1 MNPTNSNSSSISSS
15 LNQLKLNNLPQLKLS
30 HTIKT
35 SILSVQIVEYIVNE
49 IKLIPSYE
57 TLSND
62 LHLLAHI
69 CNMIENLQ
77 RSDLS
82 PKLNK
87 KDIFLEIV
95 KQLFP
100 NLSTDN
106 LMFLDTFVDFICS
119 NGLVNR
125 VSYFSNAYN
134 ALKKNLP
141 GN

>member
-1 MNPTNSNSSSISSS
+1 MDIPKKIHLIWLGGNKPLWT
-15 LNQLKLNNLPQLKLS
+15 
-30 HTIKT
+30 
-35 SILSVQIVEYIVNE
+35 EYIVNE

-100 NLSTDN
+100 TLSTDN